1 MTPMTVSVVWATRD
15 AQEVVTLALPAG
27 ATIADALALSRLSE
41 VYALDASAL
50 GFALQGRRATL
61 ATALCHGDRIDIT
74 RPLVADPKAARR
86 RRAVASPLTP
96 PALMRRP
103 KTVR

>member
-1 MTPMTVSVVWATRD
+1 MTPMTVSVVWATGD
-15 AQEVVTLALPAG
+15 VQEFVTLALPAG

-41 VYALDASAL
+41 VYALDPSAL

-61 ATALCHGDRIDIT
+61 ATALCHGDRVDIT
-74 RPLVADPKAARR
+74 RPLAADPKAARR
-86 RRAVASPLTP
+86 RRAIDSPLATP
-96 PALMRRP
+96 AQMRRS